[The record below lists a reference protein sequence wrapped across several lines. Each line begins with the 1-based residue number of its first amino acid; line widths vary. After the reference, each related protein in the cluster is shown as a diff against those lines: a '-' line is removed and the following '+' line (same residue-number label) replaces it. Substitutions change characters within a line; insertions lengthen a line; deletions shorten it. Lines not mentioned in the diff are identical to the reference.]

1 MQNRPAPFQVACLQT
16 KPTKGDLSSTLNH
29 LAENINQ
36 AAQEGA
42 DLVVLPESA
51 PTGYVLE
58 GGVDELALTPEQLTN
73 ELEIRL
79 QNLPKQIDIA
89 ISYYE
94 KTARR
99 PFNSAA
105 YITITNNKATL
116 LHNYHKFFL
125 PTYGVFDEHRFHEE
139 GSELGIVETRFGK
152 VGILICEDV
161 WHSIL
166 PTLLTVA
173 GADLILIHS
182 ASPAREF
189 QAEKPGNLIRY
200 DQMLQGLCNEHGV
213 FCAMAMLAGFE
224 GGKGLVGGSQ
234 IVNPMGER
242 IVQAKNFGE
251 QIVMSEVDLRLV
263 DQARAATPL
272 ASDLKER
279 WLTLAKLANQLTN

>member
-1 MQNRPAPFQVACLQT
+1 MSNRPAPFQVACLQT
-16 KPTKGDLSSTLNH
+16 KPTKGDLNATFNH
-29 LAENINQ
+29 LAEHIKQ
-36 AAQEGA
+36 AVKEGA
-42 DLVVLPESA
+42 DLVILPESA

-58 GGVDELALTPEQLTN
+58 GGVDELALSPDQLLHEFTS
-73 ELEIRL
+73 RL
-79 QNLPKQIDIA
+79 PSLPKPVDI
-89 ISYYE
+89 SVSFYE
-94 KTARR
+94 KTSRR
-99 PFNSAA
+99 PYNSAA
-105 YITITNNKATL
+105 YFTLDQGKAEL
-116 LHNYHKFFL
+116 LHVYRKFFL

-139 GSELGIVETRFGK
+139 GTELGLVETRFGK

-173 GADLILIHS
+173 GAELIVIHS

-189 QAEKPGNLIRY
+189 QADKPGNLIRY

-234 IVNPMGER
+234 IVNPMGDQ
-242 IVQAKNFGE
+242 IVQAQNFGE
-251 QIVMSEVDLRLV
+251 QIVIAGVDLNLV

-279 WLTLAKLANQLTN
+279 WATIAKLANKLAE

>member
-1 MQNRPAPFQVACLQT
+1 MRHRPAPFQVACLQT
-16 KPTKGDLSSTLNH
+16 KPTKGDLNKSLNH
-29 LAENINQ
+29 LAETIIQ
-36 AAQEGA
+36 AANEGA

-58 GGVDELALTPEQLTN
+58 GGVDELALTPAQLTS
-73 ELEIRL
+73 ELEVRL
-79 QNLPKQIDIA
+79 QNLPKQLDIA

-99 PFNSAA
+99 PYNSAA
-105 YITITNNKATL
+105 YLTIDQGKATL
-116 LHNYHKFFL
+116 LHNYQKFFL

-139 GSELGIVETRFGK
+139 GSNLGIVETRFGK
-152 VGILICEDV
+152 IGILICEDV

-173 GADLILIHS
+173 GAELILIHS

-189 QAEKPGNLIRY
+189 QADKPGNLIRY
-200 DQMLQGLCNEHGV
+200 DEMLQGLCNEHGV

-242 IVQAKNFGE
+242 IVQAQNFGE
-251 QIVMSEVDLRLV
+251 QIIIAEVDMALV

-279 WLTLAKLANQLTN
+279 WLAITKIVNELAK

>member
-1 MQNRPAPFQVACLQT
+1 MRNRPAPFQVACLQT
-16 KPTKGDLSSTLNH
+16 KPTKGDLAKTLNH
-29 LAENINQ
+29 LAENITQ
-36 AAQEGA
+36 AATEGA

-58 GGVDELALTPEQLTN
+58 GGVDELALTPSQLTH
-73 ELEIRL
+73 ELESRL
-79 QNLPKQIDIA
+79 QNLPKQLDIA

-94 KTARR
+94 KTPRR

-105 YITITNNKATL
+105 YITIKDGKTEL

-139 GSELGIVETRFGK
+139 GSELGIVDTRFGK
-152 VGILICEDV
+152 IGILICEDV

-173 GADLILIHS
+173 GAELIVIHS

-189 QAEKPGNLIRY
+189 QADKPGNLIRY

-234 IVNPMGER
+234 IVNPLGER
-242 IVQAKNFGE
+242 LVQAKNFGE
-251 QIVMSEVDLRLV
+251 QIVMAEVDLDLV

-279 WLTLAKLANQLTN
+279 WLALTKIVNQLAK